1 MTDQQLWQAVL
12 GELEL
17 AVSRANFSTWFKST
31 AISQWENGRVII
43 SVPNAFTLEWLK
55 KKYHDPILKAMRSIT
70 HDAVLEV
77 YYKVESIQA
86 DRVAET
92 PFPLRHSENGA
103 AAVHEEPTPQTTNA
117 CGLNDRYVF
126 SAFIVGKGNELAHA
140 AAQSVAAN
148 PGRAYNPLFI
158 YGGVGLGKTHLL
170 QAIGHHL
177 LQNNPASKVLYV
189 TSERFTN
196 EFIHAIRSGRGKEFK
211 DTYRGADLLLVDD
224 IQFMTGKEGTQEE
237 FVNTFNTLHQENK
250 QVVISSDR
258 PPKAIATIEQRLLS
272 RFEWG
277 MIADIGSPDLETRI
291 AILQSK
297 CQARKVPVDH
307 EVLQFL
313 ASNIQHNVRELEG
326 ALNRLIAHHELRR
339 TPITVDT
346 AKELFAALASQ
357 KRRPSIT
364 LRHMLETVSSFYDIT
379 IDEVLGKRRTKRLAL
394 PRQIIMYLMRQ
405 EMHASYP
412 MIGQELGGR
421 DHTTAIHAF
430 EKISREVGENER
442 LHQEVELLRQRLYNT
457 VS

>member
-17 AVSRANFSTWFKST
+17 MVSRANFSTWFKQT

-70 HDAVLEV
+70 HDEVLEV
-77 YYKVESIQA
+77 YYKVESINQRNIA
-86 DRVAET
+86 HAAGVLLPANA
-92 PFPLRHSENGA
+92 PFA
-103 AAVHEEPTPQTTNA
+103 AAEEAPAPATSPS
-117 CGLNDRYVF
+117 GLNARYIF
-126 SAFIVGKGNELAHA
+126 ESFIVGKGNELAHA
-140 AAQSVAAN
+140 AAQSVAAS
-148 PGRAYNPLFI
+148 PGKAYNPLFI

-170 QAIGHHL
+170 QAIGHHIL
-177 LQNNPASKVLYV
+177 AGDPTKKVLYV
-189 TSERFTN
+189 TCERFTN
-196 EFIHAIRSGRGKEFK
+196 EYIHAVRSGKGKEFK
-211 DTYRGADLLLVDD
+211 DTYRGVDLLLVDD

-237 FVNTFNTLHQENK
+237 FFHTFNALHQDNK

-258 PPKAIATIEQRLLS
+258 PPKAIPTLEQRLTS

-277 MIADIGSPDLETRI
+277 MIADIASPDLETRI

-297 CQARKVPVDH
+297 CQARGVNIEHD
-307 EVLQFL
+307 VLNFL
-313 ASNIQHNVRELEG
+313 CSSIQNNVRELEG

-339 TPITVDT
+339 TPVTIDT
-346 AKELFAALASQ
+346 AKELFVSLASQ
-357 KRRPSIT
+357 KRHPSIT
-364 LRHMLETVSSFYDIT
+364 VRHMIETVVSFYDIS
-379 IDEVLGKRRTKRLAL
+379 IEEVLGKRRTKRLAL

-430 EKISREVGENER
+430 EKISHEVEENER
-442 LHQEVELLRQRLYNT
+442 LRQDVELLRQRLYNT
-457 VS
+457 A